1 MTERMRPL
9 DDSEIYELLN
19 ASDDNFSDSKLES
32 SDPEYDS
39 SDEREEEA
47 TYAPRISE
55 GLSWQTIDLQE
66 SVRIKSVPSFSG
78 KHCVIGFDNLSPYE
92 CFEKFFSSAIYDLV
106 AAETN
111 RYAQAILA

>member
-1 MTERMRPL
+1 MTKRKRPL

-19 ASDDNFSDSKLES
+19 ASDDDFSDSELES

-47 TYAPRISE
+47 THAPRISE

-66 SVRIKSVPSFSG
+66 SVRIGSVP
-78 KHCVIGFDNLSPYE
+78 
-92 CFEKFFSSAIYDLV
+92 
-106 AAETN
+106 
-111 RYAQAILA
+111 IL